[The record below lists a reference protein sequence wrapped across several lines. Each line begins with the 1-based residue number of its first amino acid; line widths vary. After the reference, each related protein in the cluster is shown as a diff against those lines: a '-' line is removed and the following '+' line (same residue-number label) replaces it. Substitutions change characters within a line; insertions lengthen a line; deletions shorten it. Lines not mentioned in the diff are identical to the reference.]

1 MGKVLVILGGQWGDE
16 GKGKIVDF
24 LTEKA
29 DVIARSTGGNNA
41 GHTVKVG
48 DETFKFHLLPSGII
62 SKGKLNVIGNG
73 TVIDPKV
80 LLNEIQAMESRGY
93 PITPNELAISASA
106 HIIQQKHIDEDIE
119 SGGKVG
125 TTGRGIGPCY
135 ADKVRRVG
143 IRMGEYATKD
153 TIPSERLLPFVRET
167 YRILNAAI
175 DEGKNVLVEGAQGSL
190 LDIDHGT
197 YPYVTS
203 SNSTAGGICTGLGI
217 APGRITAVHGVFKAY
232 VTRVGGGPFVS
243 ELGSEAQLKKEPSI
257 EEVKRDMGRD
267 GVAQLRRRVLIKAN
281 HDDAY
286 NAGRYLRL
294 QGMEYGTTTGRPRR
308 TGWFD
313 AVAAK
318 YAITIN
324 GFSSAI
330 LTKLDVLSGLRE
342 VKVCVGYELNGK
354 SIASFPTNIRN
365 LEKCTPAYR
374 IMPGWEEDISK
385 VKSFKDLPKN
395 AKSYVEALHAIMQI
409 PVSIVSFGPERSQTA
424 VLDPR
429 MFF

>member
-232 VTRVGGGPFVS
+232 VTRVGGGP
-243 ELGSEAQLKKEPSI
+243 
-257 EEVKRDMGRD
+257 
-267 GVAQLRRRVLIKAN
+267 
-281 HDDAY
+281 
-286 NAGRYLRL
+286 
-294 QGMEYGTTTGRPRR
+294 
-308 TGWFD
+308 
-313 AVAAK
+313 
-318 YAITIN
+318 
-324 GFSSAI
+324 
-330 LTKLDVLSGLRE
+330 
-342 VKVCVGYELNGK
+342 
-354 SIASFPTNIRN
+354 
-365 LEKCTPAYR
+365 
-374 IMPGWEEDISK
+374 
-385 VKSFKDLPKN
+385 
-395 AKSYVEALHAIMQI
+395 
-409 PVSIVSFGPERSQTA
+409 
-424 VLDPR
+424 
-429 MFF
+429 